1 MPKQS
6 IISLLILTLLLAACA
21 PLSSQSDQPNI
32 TPLATD
38 NPPPDAAQLPD
49 LPTVVPQLLTPTPTP
64 AEQVVV
70 LTYEPHNIV
79 MTAIYLQ
86 LENNQVQL
94 TEAANQ
100 IATLKAESNS
110 LETQVVNSSTQ
121 AAATAQANSGASGSS
136 SGGSS
141 SYNLPANV
149 YPIVTVDDKA
159 YIFIT
164 KRNNN
169 KGAPIM
175 EHYEPRV
182 WFPPG
187 TEAWVFKNAI
197 KADGGQLY
205 YESYDPDGETPP
217 FKVYFKATQIQIR
230 PPFGNPNPKNYP
242 ADVAKGVLTEKRAV
256 HEVVGYDDT
265 GKPIMDTYKPFIH
278 YEVDQ
283 SVLIYPKYVIATGG
297 SHWYPIYDPDG
308 KPSGYLPV
316 GSIMFPA
323 VWE

>member
-1 MPKQS
+1 MPKQP
-6 IISLLILTLLLAACA
+6 IISLLILALLLAACA
-21 PLSSQSDQPNI
+21 PLSTQSDQPNLPDVPTD
-32 TPLATD
+32 TPA
-38 NPPPDAAQLPD
+38 PEAAQLPD
-49 LPTVVPQLLTPTPTP
+49 MPTSVPQVNTPTPTP

-79 MTAIYLQ
+79 MTAIFLQ
-86 LENNQVQL
+86 LENNQIQL
-94 TEAANQ
+94 TESANQ
-100 IATLKAESNS
+100 IATLKAESSS

-121 AAATAQANSGASGSS
+121 AAATAQASSGSTGS
-136 SGGSS
+136 SNTGSS

-149 YPIVTVDDKA
+149 YPVVTVNEKA
-159 YIFIT
+159 YIFIS
-164 KRNNN
+164 KRNND

-187 TEAWVFKNAI
+187 TEAWVYKSAV

-205 YESYDPDGETPP
+205 YESYDPDGEPPP
-217 FKVYFKATQIQIR
+217 FKVYFKSDQIQLR

-242 ADVAKGVLTEKRAV
+242 ADVAKGVMTEKRAV
-256 HEVVGYDDT
+256 HEVVGYDDK

-278 YEVDQ
+278 YEVGQ

-297 SHWYPIYDPDG
+297 SRWHPIYDPDG

-316 GSIMFPA
+316 GSVMFPGT
-323 VWE
+323 WE